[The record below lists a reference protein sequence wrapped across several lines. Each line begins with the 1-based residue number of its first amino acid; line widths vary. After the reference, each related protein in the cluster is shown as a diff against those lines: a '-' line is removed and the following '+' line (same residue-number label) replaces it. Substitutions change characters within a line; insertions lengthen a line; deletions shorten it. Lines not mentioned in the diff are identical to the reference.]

1 MATND
6 EICKVDVLN
15 PLSMFNTVGK
25 ELEDIF
31 ISRGMTDASQRM
43 GIKDLSKKEKLT
55 DKQIEKA
62 RELLDMDGEF
72 CTYLHKFQEDYQQ
85 EKEKCKVSYR
95 EARKNFTRLKNILPL
110 LRNEFNDGIDKLED
124 ILDFFDVNSEEE
136 IFQSSET
143 IATLFRQQNNV
154 AVDPVNLKAWLRR
167 AELDYQQMVLPPYNE
182 NAFKQWIDSREWE
195 NHIEDVDFFMGL
207 PDKLAKFGVALI
219 FVPFLKKTVY
229 GAVRWK
235 DNRPLIEISDRN
247 QDLAT
252 CWFTLF
258 HEFGHVIKHKNEE
271 ILEGELNEP
280 KSKKARKETEA
291 NKFANY
297 YLFHGDNLRKEVFAC
312 KQAGKVPKANYLS
325 QKYGVNILLA
335 AYWLLRAQLD
345 SSFQK
350 RKHIDFTS
358 RYQ

>member
-25 ELEDIF
+25 ELNEIF
-31 ISRGMTDASQRM
+31 QSRGVIDASLKM
-43 GIKDLSKKEKLT
+43 GIKDLPEKERLT

-62 RELLDMDGEF
+62 RKLLEMDDEF
-72 CTYLHKFQEDYQQ
+72 CTYLRNFQEDYQL
-85 EKEKCKVSYR
+85 EKKRCNASYK
-95 EARKNFTRLKNILPL
+95 EAKKNFTKLKDILPL
-110 LRNEFNDGIDKLED
+110 LRNEFNDGIDRLED
-124 ILDFFDVNSEEE
+124 ILDFFDADSEEE
-136 IFQSSET
+136 VFQSSET
-143 IATLFRQQNNV
+143 LATLFRQQNN
-154 AVDPVNLKAWLRR
+154 AEVDPINLKAWLRR

-182 NAFKQWIDSREWE
+182 DAFKQWIDSREWE
-195 NHIEDVDFFMGL
+195 NHIEDVDYFMGL
-207 PDKLAKFGVALI
+207 PDKLAEFGIALI

-235 DNRPLIEISDRN
+235 AGRPLIEISDRN

-258 HEFGHVIKHKNEE
+258 HEFGHVIQHKDEE
-271 ILEGELNEP
+271 IFEGELNES
-280 KSKKARKETEA
+280 KAKKAKRETEA
-291 NKFANY
+291 NKFANH
-297 YLFHGDNLRKEVFAC
+297 YLFHGDDLRKEVFAC
-312 KQAGKVPKANYLS
+312 KHEGKVPKASYLS
-325 QKYGVNILLA
+325 EKYGVNILLS

-345 SSFQK
+345 PTFQK